1 MWNFPFDIFRLLLAM
16 STKTLDNV
24 EFCIVGN
31 TLPRVWVLTEQNHN
45 LFQTSFQCSYIVG
58 SAKGNEWFKG
68 SHHRLFTA
76 PSWVK
81 VSYIAQIRT
90 RHAYFISVSFCS
102 SVIWKTQGAP
112 PMSKGG
118 IEWGFEMRSQL
129 WIGFA
134 AATLH
139 LRQEY
144 ESFVL
149 MEELWYLTV
158 HCFKIK
164 RNTSWRH
171 CNVDTLH

>member
-1 MWNFPFDIFRLLLAM
+1 M

-31 TLPRVWVLTEQNHN
+31 ALPRVWVLTEQNHN

-58 SAKGNEWFKG
+58 STKGNEWFKG

-81 VSYIAQIRT
+81 VSYIAQRRT
-90 RHAYFISVSFCS
+90 RHACFISVSFCF
-102 SVIWKTQGAP
+102 SVIWKTTQGAP
-112 PMSKGG
+112 PMSKGD

-129 WIGFA
+129 GSGFA

-144 ESFVL
+144 ESFIL
-149 MEELWYLTV
+149 TEELWYLTV
-158 HCFKIK
+158 RHGFKIK
-164 RNTSWRH
+164 RNTSLSH